1 MTLENSLVLG
11 RYRVLWLVDQKKLVR
26 SYIARD
32 QSSEAFGS
40 PVLIKQ
46 FLHDLGD
53 QQSAPVRALFDELGA
68 LTDLRHSGVVSLLE
82 FGMVDKCLVTAAAY
96 LPGVDLQVLCEHF
109 SREKQPF
116 PPRLAIYIARRVLD
130 TLHYCHTR
138 ASRPYLHGRIT
149 LRSIHLP
156 GSGEPQ
162 IMDFGLARLEEA
174 AAEVESHL
182 GFFQT
187 RMSFSAPEITR
198 GSAPTLQGDT
208 YSVALLLYRLLAG
221 NNPFRGSSIPET
233 LQRVLQLT
241 PSALIVPHW
250 SGEAQLNA
258 ILGRALSK
266 EPGARHAS
274 AEELSQALAPL
285 QEGAPGELAE
295 ELAALV
301 RRLSTADWR
310 QIAKL
315 TPIERKSRPPL
326 DEGLSRAPAQELRV
340 AGFRESRA
348 PAFVSGLLTD
358 KPRSA
363 SEHTLRDRQQARER
377 RQRARRLAM
386 LPGVFLPAAAIIV
399 GLFLGRL
406 GQSTSSPGASA
417 AAAAPAPAQLSS
429 GSLTEL
435 RAQLHECGG
444 GLRFEPRAN
453 VQLDFGKSGE
463 LSEVRVN
470 PASLVQTRVGSCL
483 LRRVWEAGVGAPAAL
498 SLVIPLDQL

>member
-1 MTLENSLVLG
+1 MSLENSLVLG
-11 RYRVLWLVDQKKLVR
+11 RYRVLWLVDQKKKVR

-46 FLHDLGD
+46 YLHDLGD
-53 QQSAPVRALFDELGA
+53 QESPPVRALCDELGA
-68 LTDLRHSGVVSLLE
+68 LTELRHSGVVSLLE
-82 FGMVDKCLVTAAAY
+82 YGMVDQGLVTAAAY
-96 LPGVDLQVLCEHF
+96 LPGVDLHVLCEHF
-109 SREKQPF
+109 SREKVPF

-149 LRSIHLP
+149 LSSIHLP
-156 GSGEPQ
+156 SSGEPQ

-174 AAEVESHL
+174 AAEVEAHL

-241 PSALIVPHW
+241 PSALLVPGW
-250 SGEAQLNA
+250 SGEGKLNA
-258 ILGRALSK
+258 ILARALSK

-285 QEGAPGELAE
+285 QEGAAGEVAE

-301 RRLSTADWR
+301 RRISTADWR

-315 TPIERKSRPPL
+315 TPDRKSRPPL
-326 DEGLSRAPAQELRV
+326 DEGQSRAPAQDMRGAAL
-340 AGFRESRA
+340 RESRA

-358 KPRSA
+358 QPRSVIEQT
-363 SEHTLRDRQQARER
+363 SRDRQQARER

-406 GQSTSSPGASA
+406 GQGTNSQGASA
-417 AAAAPAPAQLSS
+417 PAALPAAQLSS

-435 RAQLHECGG
+435 RAQLHDCGG

-453 VQLDFGKSGE
+453 VQLDFGSSGE